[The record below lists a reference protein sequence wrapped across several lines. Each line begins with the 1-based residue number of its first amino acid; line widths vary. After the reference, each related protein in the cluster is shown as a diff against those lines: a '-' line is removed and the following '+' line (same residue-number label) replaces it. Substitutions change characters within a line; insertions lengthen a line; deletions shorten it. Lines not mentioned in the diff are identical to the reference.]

1 MKTYLTL
8 ALALLTTA
16 VFAQDSSRMETD
28 RPDQTESPFI
38 TKRRYIQA
46 EIGFNIEKDNG
57 LTTLVHPT
65 ILWKYGASKRFEFRL
80 ITQLNSQETPL
91 LIPQGN
97 DYETGLTPIKVGGK
111 LALWEEKGL
120 LPKTSIIGHVAFP
133 KFASKVYQANKI
145 APEFRLTMQH
155 TISDGI
161 GLGYNFGPEW
171 DGFTNEPTWIYTFAP
186 GFNLGKNGY
195 MYLELFGDFKKDE
208 KPVHNFDGGF
218 AYYLS
223 DNTKLDIS
231 SGFNL
236 KDSKQYYVALGFSF
250 RFRAF

>member
-1 MKTYLTL
+1 MVSLFG
-8 ALALLTTA
+8 
-16 VFAQDSSRMETD
+16 FAQDTARMETD
-28 RPDQTESPFI
+28 RPDQTESPYL

-46 EIGFNIEKDNG
+46 EIGFNFEKENG
-57 LTTLVHPT
+57 LTKLVHPT
-65 ILWKYGASKRFEFRL
+65 FLWKYGASKRFEFRL
-80 ITQLNSQETPL
+80 ITELFSQETPL

-97 DYETGLTPIKVGGK
+97 DVKNGLAPIRIGGK
-111 LALWEEKGL
+111 LALWEEKGV

-133 KFASKVYQANKI
+133 KLASKFYQANKV
-145 APEFRLTMQH
+145 APQLRLTMQH
-155 TISDGI
+155 SITEVIT
-161 GLGYNFGPEW
+161 LGYNFGPEW
-171 DGFTNEPTWIYTFAP
+171 DGFTSEPTWIYTFAP

-195 MYLELFGDFKKDE
+195 MYVELYGDLKKDE
-208 KPVHNFDGGF
+208 NPQHNFDGGF

-250 RFRAF
+250 RFKAF